1 MSENDALSRIIAI
14 DYGEKRI
21 GLALT
26 DPLFI
31 FAYPFKTLPNDSNF
45 FNELRKIINE
55 QNILKIILGY
65 PLKESGELSSITEE
79 VLKFKKKLEN
89 AYKLEVVLKDERYTS
104 SIAKEIINKTVT
116 KKSKRRDKGLIDKSS
131 AAIILQDY
139 LDENGDRNN
148 KL

>member
-1 MSENDALSRIIAI
+1 MIENDSLSRIMAI
-14 DYGEKRI
+14 DYGTKRI

-26 DPLFI
+26 DPLLT
-31 FAYPFKTLPNDSNF
+31 FAYPFKTLPNDSSF

-65 PLKESGELSSITEE
+65 PLKESGESSSITEE

-89 AYKLEVVLKDERYTS
+89 AFKLEVVLKDERYTS

-139 LDENGDRNN
+139 LDENGD
-148 KL
+148 